1 MRLSPHFTLSEM
13 TKTSHPELQDLPTN
27 EQIAHL
33 VYLCATVLE
42 PLREKIGRPLVVNS
56 GYRSKAL
63 NKAVGGVANSYH
75 LEGLAADLRC
85 SNVGDAHVLLA
96 HLKTIPCVDLALL
109 ERAGNA
115 VWVHVQ
121 TSYTPRRRI
130 VH

>member
-1 MRLSPHFTLSEM
+1 M

-85 SNVGDAHVLLA
+85 SNMGEAHVLLA
-96 HLKTIPCVDLALL
+96 HLKKISCVDLALL